1 MKKLITVRQLIFI
14 LMISVLTLKVLSL
27 PSLLAKDFGRDSY
40 IFVLIFLLFDFV
52 VLLLFLY
59 LFNKFPNLT
68 FYELIF
74 KIFGKVLSKII
85 MFILFVFFFAKC
97 WAVFQSNYN
106 YLNQNLYTKLNWLV
120 FSLPILVTVLYISK
134 FGVNA
139 AARLTE
145 VAVPIVISGFI
156 LSLFVGL
163 FRADFTSLLPVLEKG
178 FLSKFGGA
186 LKYSFWFGDYII
198 FIVFFGNVK
207 KEKHQ
212 NKKIIFSILA
222 TILILSFFM
231 AVVYAVFKYSTI
243 CHSNSISDILQV
255 MPTAS
260 DIGNFDWILILIW
273 DIALFLYF
281 TFNSLGAFYCFRQ
294 TFFKKNQLLSIC
306 IILTLILVL
315 SMLSNF
321 DINRGILIVQQYL
334 SYFCLFA
341 QYLLPLIIF
350 VFSFNLKRSKKN
362 VKIFMEK

>member
-27 PSLLAKDFGRDSY
+27 PSLLARDFGRDSY
-40 IFVLIFLLFDFV
+40 IFVTIFLLFDFG

-59 LFNKFPNLT
+59 LFNKYPNLT
-68 FYELIF
+68 FYELIS
-74 KIFGKVLSKII
+74 KIFGKAISKII
-85 MFILFVFFFAKC
+85 MLIFFVFFFAKC

-106 YLNQNLYTKLNWLV
+106 YLNQNLYTNLNWLV

-145 VAVPIVISGFI
+145 IAVPIVIVGFI

-163 FRADFTSLLPVLEKG
+163 FRSDFTSLLPVLEKG
-178 FLSKFGGA
+178 FLPQFNKV
-186 LKYSFWFGDYII
+186 LKYSFWFGDYVI

-207 KEKHQ
+207 DEKHK

-222 TILILSFFM
+222 TILVLIFFI
-231 AVVYAVFKYSTI
+231 AVVYSVFKYSAI
-243 CHSNSISDILQV
+243 CHSNSISDMLQV
-255 MPTAS
+255 MPSVS
-260 DIGNFDWILILIW
+260 DIGNFDWVLILIW

-294 TFFKKNQLLSIC
+294 TFFKKNQLLSIG
-306 IILTLILVL
+306 IILSLILFL

-321 DINRGILIVQQYL
+321 DINRGILIVQNYL

-350 VFSFNLKRSKKN
+350 VFSFKLKRSKQN
-362 VKIFMEK
+362 VKVFVEK